1 MDSRRNMM
9 KKLKMPRKYKKKK
22 KSTAKISSRNCKKE
36 SRPSR
41 VNMKNPASIKYKNT
55 KKNLV

>member
-1 MDSRRNMM
+1 
-9 KKLKMPRKYKKKK
+9 MPRKYKKKK

-55 KKNLV
+55 KKIKRNFGYNSD